1 MGASLRGGPHYSVT
15 LLEIKTRVWER
26 LDEDSTSPLRYTG
39 ARVRQFVNDGL
50 QYMVARAG
58 ARINSYTLV
67 TSKGQIFYQLPAD
80 CITVLGV
87 DRVTPQ
93 EKVWPVDIRELDR
106 SYPSW
111 RAMMG
116 DRAQWYLIFGMDQLV
131 MLPLM
136 SSGGDSYTVTYRQD
150 VGTVATV
157 LDTDVPEV
165 PRRFHDALVDYAVAR
180 GLMLNA
186 DADALERVVPLM
198 ENFHHQVDLLRRV
211 AHRTPDAVS
220 RMREQDFGSSLR

>member
-1 MGASLRGGPHYSVT
+1 
-15 LLEIKTRVWER
+15 
-26 LDEDSTSPLRYTG
+26 
-39 ARVRQFVNDGL
+39 
-50 QYMVARAG
+50 
-58 ARINSYTLV
+58 
-67 TSKGQIFYQLPAD
+67 
-80 CITVLGV
+80 
-87 DRVTPQ
+87 
-93 EKVWPVDIRELDR
+93 
-106 SYPSW
+106 
-111 RAMMG
+111 
-116 DRAQWYLIFGMDQLV
+116 
-131 MLPLM
+131 M

-150 VGTVATV
+150 LGRYPTA

-186 DADALERVVPLM
+186 DAEALERAAPLM